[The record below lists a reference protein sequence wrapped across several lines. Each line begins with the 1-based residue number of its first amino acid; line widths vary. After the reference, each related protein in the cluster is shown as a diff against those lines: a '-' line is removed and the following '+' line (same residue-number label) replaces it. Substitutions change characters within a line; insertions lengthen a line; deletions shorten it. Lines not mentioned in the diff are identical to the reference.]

1 MRDFVQV
8 HAEIPRQLKRQAFI
22 AFAEQEVR
30 FAPWLRAQLEA
41 WLLETEQADK
51 GRARP
56 EGDSKGDGEE
66 HDRTSIPGCGVSIAR
81 QED

>member
-56 EGDSKGDGEE
+56 ENESERNGK
-66 HDRTSIPGCGVSIAR
+66 
-81 QED
+81 